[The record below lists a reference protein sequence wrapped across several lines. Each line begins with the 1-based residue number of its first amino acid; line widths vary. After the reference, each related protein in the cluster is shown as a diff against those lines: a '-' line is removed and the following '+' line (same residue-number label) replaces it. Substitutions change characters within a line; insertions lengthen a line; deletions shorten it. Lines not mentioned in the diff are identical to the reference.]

1 MSTAYLFP
9 GQGSQYVQMGVSW
22 FRASQEARTL
32 CEQADALLG
41 YPLSQLCFEGPQE
54 RLNQT
59 EFTQPA
65 VFVVSLMGWAT
76 VRSEAAP
83 AFIAGH
89 SAGEFAA
96 LVAAGAMDFEDGL
109 RLIAQRGAL
118 MARAGEHAPGGMAV
132 LLGATLEQATKLCEE
147 AARRSKSP
155 LVVANDNCP
164 GQVVISGSLA
174 ALEVATEIARELGVR
189 RMRRLPISVAPHSP
203 LMAETQDD
211 FTQALESV
219 PLRAPQ
225 VPVVMNATASA
236 VTDPDAIRQ
245 ALLRQLTSRVRW
257 RESLLWM
264 AAQGVT
270 HFVEV
275 GPKRVLSG
283 LVRRT
288 LKDVT
293 IESLD

>member
-1 MSTAYLFP
+1 
-9 GQGSQYVQMGVSW
+9 MGERW

-32 CEQADALLG
+32 CERAEALLG
-41 YPLSQLCFEGPQE
+41 FSLSRLCFEGPAEQ
-54 RLNQT
+54 LNQT

-65 VFVVSLMGWAT
+65 IFVASLMSWAAVQPT
-76 VRSEAAP
+76 LATP
-83 AFIAGH
+83 PDFIAGH

-96 LVAAGAMDFEDGL
+96 LVAAGALDFEAGL
-109 RLIAQRGAL
+109 RLIARRGQL
-118 MARAGEHAPGGMAV
+118 MAQAGERAPGGMAV
-132 LLGATLEQATKLCEE
+132 LLGATLEQAEALCAE
-147 AARRSKSP
+147 AAQRSSTP

-164 GQVVISGSLA
+164 GQVVISGAMA
-174 ALEVATEIARELGVR
+174 ALDAAAELAREMGIR

-203 LMAETQDD
+203 LMAETQAD
-211 FTQALESV
+211 FAEALNSV

-225 VPVVMNATASA
+225 TPVVMNATANA
-236 VTDPDAIRQ
+236 VTRPDEIRQ

-270 HFVEV
+270 RFVEL
-275 GPKRVLSG
+275 GPKHVLSG

-288 LKDVT
+288 LKNVA